1 MQSAPKWTAVQGA
14 AIMILLRLFAFFCC
28 PAPYSAPYAKA
39 MFLAAAIQTALILP
53 LLHFRHRLR
62 IPPAVLRILRI
73 YAVFYAAL
81 LTLSFVRL
89 YQQLRLRDLT
99 AAMLLLALA
108 LLYTVSLHD
117 RASART
123 ATLLLCA
130 AALGFLLL
138 PVSGIGTAQR
148 ILLRTPDSGTEA
160 FLREWQYCGELP
172 LLPLILQKQ
181 TEQSAR
187 RSTLAWAVFRVIG
200 LPALVLFGAMQNG
213 RLMQFE
219 GNPFFLL
226 LARTPLSEAVRTDG
240 YWMLLAFA
248 AGTLCITFCLQTAK
262 PHRRT
267 SAEEMLAALLPY
279 AFAIALLLFLPQT
292 ADFWGIAAVGA
303 GIVLPWAIVICG
315 KLRSGN
321 AAQSPD
327 TI

>member
-1 MQSAPKWTAVQGA
+1 MQSGPKWTAVQGA
-14 AIMILLRLFAFFCC
+14 AVIILLRLFTFFCC
-28 PAPYSAPYAKA
+28 PAPYSALCAKA

-53 LLHFRHRLR
+53 LLRFRHRLR

-81 LTLSFVRL
+81 LTLSFARL
-89 YQQLRLRDLT
+89 YRQLQLRDFT

-130 AALGFLLL
+130 AAFGFLLL

-148 ILLRTPDSGTEA
+148 ILLCTPDSGAEA

-172 LLPLILQKQ
+172 LLPLIWQKQ

-187 RSTLAWAVFRVIG
+187 RSTLAWAAVRVIV
-200 LPALVLFGAMQNG
+200 LPVLVLFGAMQNG
-213 RLMQFE
+213 RLMRFE

-240 YWMLLAFA
+240 FWMLLAFA

-262 PHRRT
+262 PHRGT
-267 SAEEMLAALLPY
+267 PAQQMLAALLPY
-279 AFAIALLLFLPQT
+279 AFALALTVFLPQI

-303 GIVLPWAIVICG
+303 GILLPWAIVLFRQ
-315 KLRSGN
+315 LRSGE
-321 AAQSPD
+321 SVHTPD

>member
-14 AIMILLRLFAFFCC
+14 AIIILLRLFTFFCC

-39 MFLAAAIQTALILP
+39 MFLAAAIQSALILP
-53 LLHFRHRLR
+53 MLRFRHKLRLS
-62 IPPAVLRILRI
+62 PAVLWLLRI

-81 LTLSFVRL
+81 LTLSFAQL
-89 YQQLRLRDLT
+89 YRQLQLRDLT

-130 AALGFLLL
+130 AAFGFLLL

-148 ILLRTPDSGTEA
+148 ILLRTPDSGAAA

-172 LLPLILQKQ
+172 LLPLIWQKQ
-181 TEQSAR
+181 SEQSAR
-187 RSTLAWAVFRVIG
+187 RSTLAWAAVRVIA
-200 LPALVLFGAMQNG
+200 LPAIVLFGAMQNG
-213 RLMQFE
+213 RLMRFE

-240 YWMLLAFA
+240 FWMLLAFA
-248 AGTLCITFCLQTAK
+248 AGALCITFCLQTAK
-262 PHRRT
+262 PHRG
-267 SAEEMLAALLPY
+267 APAQEMLSALLPY
-279 AFAIALLLFLPQT
+279 AFAIALMLFLPRI

-303 GIVLPWAIVICG
+303 GIVLPWAIVLYRQ
-315 KLRSGN
+315 LRSGD
-321 AAQSPD
+321 AVQSTD